1 MLEATS
7 PRHGNPAQSPAPPR
21 LGTTFRSKADL
32 SSRGRVL
39 PLPGRAPAPQLS
51 LSNLGGTT
59 QAARDPVGSRPRQA
73 DEHRGALGSG
83 EEPSGLPAFPELRSR
98 SAKAEV
104 VRLTCPGCGA
114 ARRDDHWHRSVAWG
128 ASFVESVAGPG
139 RGRSRAL
146 RGAFERAE
154 CGRRRRGSSRGN
166 QAQQRT
172 TRRRS
177 VVRSSPSLPLRRR
190 CLEDPG
196 RSPRAATGP
205 CEATGAS
212 LASRYLAVRTPEL
225 RRVPLPEQRARRAL
239 L

>member
-1 MLEATS
+1 MAWERGTK
-7 PRHGNPAQSPAPPR
+7 PRPAR
-21 LGTTFRSKADL
+21 LGTTFRIGATSAARGGSAFTRPRSRSPAVSLQPRAD
-32 SSRGRVL
+32 GQ
-39 PLPGRAPAPQLS
+39 PAP
-51 LSNLGGTT
+51 
-59 QAARDPVGSRPRQA
+59 DPVGRRLRRA
-73 DEHRGALGSG
+73 GEHRGVPSSG
-83 EEPSGLPAFPELRSR
+83 EELSRLPAFPELRSP

-114 ARRDDHWHRSVAWG
+114 ARRDDHRHRLVARG
-128 ASFVESVAGPG
+128 ASFVESVAGPCGG
-139 RGRSRAL
+139 RTRAL

-154 CGRRRRGSSRGN
+154 SGRRRRGSSRGN
-166 QAQQRT
+166 QAQRRT

-177 VVRSSPSLPLRRR
+177 VVRSSPSLQLRRR